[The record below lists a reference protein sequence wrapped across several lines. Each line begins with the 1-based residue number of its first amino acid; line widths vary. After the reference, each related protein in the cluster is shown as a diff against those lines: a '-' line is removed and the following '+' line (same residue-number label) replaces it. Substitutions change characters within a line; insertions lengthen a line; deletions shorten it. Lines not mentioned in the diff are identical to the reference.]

1 MAKKKTPMA
10 TLTCPEH
17 PELLVTYPRV
27 EFHDGL
33 AETDETTA
41 QTIIDELGDDYGIA
55 LAASD
60 PVEDEAPVEGS
71 PAEVPTE
78 G

>member
-1 MAKKKTPMA
+1 MAKKKTPMV

-27 EFHDGL
+27 EFHDGT
-33 AETDETTA
+33 AETDEATA
-41 QTIIDELGDDYGIA
+41 QTIIDELGDEYGIA
-55 LAASD
+55 LAD
-60 PVEDEAPVEGS
+60 PVEEEAPVEEA
-71 PAEVPTE
+71 PAEVVE